1 MSDLEDYAYSPYD
14 DLEDILYDADPAPE
28 LADDL
33 AEHALH
39 SPVYLD
45 EIAGYEL
52 QEYHSDW
59 EYYSDDYMDD
69 DPALEHRD
77 LIEHQTS
84 RKRGKKRKLVETKD
98 IPALDLNETKLITRS
113 IKGTVW
119 AKPGRTEPP
128 THTVG
133 QGDRISLMKNWRQ
146 VFSIKDGGWGRRTDA
161 TDNDES
167 WAKDLGLAD
176 MGLQPQRQ
184 KSFEQEPVQQDD
196 DYDEEDSI
204 PENEDEDSDVNED
217 VEDVNSVVSMRLSP
231 KGEDNVIINNS
242 ETNGGSGSGGGD
254 DQASSASSRT
264 RRSAVTQAVDAETI
278 DSLVASEDESPRK
291 RRRLK
296 QGLQSPQDSTDTVP
310 KQANDG
316 SLKPTDKQ
324 QGHGNSKTKPAG
336 DGGWTTTKKRK
347 ASEDPY
353 LEHDDDPVINEAR
366 RAKRLAA
373 GNTNGDTANKTSERR
388 SRPTRARTQA

>member
-69 DPALEHRD
+69 DPALEKRD
-77 LIEHQTS
+77 LVEHQTS
-84 RKRGKKRKLVETKD
+84 RKRGKKRKLVETND

-128 THTVG
+128 THNVG

-146 VFSIKDGGWGRRTDA
+146 VFSIKDDGWGRRTDA
-161 TDNDES
+161 IDNDES

-184 KSFEQEPVQQDD
+184 SSFEQGPVQQDD
-196 DYDEEDSI
+196 DYDEEDSVLG
-204 PENEDEDSDVNED
+204 NEDGDSDLDED
-217 VEDVNSVVSMRLSP
+217 VEDVNSVVSMRLDLQA
-231 KGEDNVIINNS
+231 EDKS
-242 ETNGGSGSGGGD
+242 H
-254 DQASSASSRT
+254 Q
-264 RRSAVTQAVDAETI
+264 
-278 DSLVASEDESPRK
+278 
-291 RRRLK
+291 
-296 QGLQSPQDSTDTVP
+296 
-310 KQANDG
+310 
-316 SLKPTDKQ
+316 
-324 QGHGNSKTKPAG
+324 
-336 DGGWTTTKKRK
+336 
-347 ASEDPY
+347 
-353 LEHDDDPVINEAR
+353 
-366 RAKRLAA
+366 
-373 GNTNGDTANKTSERR
+373 
-388 SRPTRARTQA
+388 

>member
-69 DPALEHRD
+69 DSALENRD
-77 LIEHQTS
+77 FVEHQTS

-98 IPALDLNETKLITRS
+98 IPELDLNETKLITRS

-119 AKPGRTEPP
+119 ARPGRTEPP

-146 VFSIKDGGWGRRTDA
+146 VFSIKDDGWGRRTDVV
-161 TDNDES
+161 DNDES

-196 DYDEEDSI
+196 DEYEEEGSVS
-204 PENEDEDSDVNED
+204 ENEDYDEDIDD
-217 VEDVNSVVSMRLSP
+217 DRLTTL
-231 KGEDNVIINNS
+231 NQVM
-242 ETNGGSGSGGGD
+242 
-254 DQASSASSRT
+254 
-264 RRSAVTQAVDAETI
+264 DATI
-278 DSLVASEDESPRK
+278 DSSMASDDENPRK

-296 QGLQSPQDSTDTVP
+296 PGQQTPPTSSGPVP
-310 KQANDG
+310 KQHQNG
-316 SLKPTDKQ
+316 STKPTYK
-324 QGHGNSKTKPAG
+324 GHLNGNAKTKPASG
-336 DGGWTTTKKRK
+336 DGLRTSKKRK
-347 ASEDPY
+347 ASEEPST
-353 LEHDDDPVINEAR
+353 EHDNDLVLDEPR
-366 RAKRLAA
+366 RAKRIAA
-373 GNTNGDTANKTSERR
+373 RSTNGSSASETSERR
-388 SRPTRARTQA
+388 SRRKRG

>member
-59 EYYSDDYMDD
+59 EYYTDDYMDD
-69 DPALEHRD
+69 DPALENRD
-77 LIEHQTS
+77 FAEHQTTK
-84 RKRGKKRKLVETKD
+84 KRGKKRKLVETKD
-98 IPALDLNETKLITRS
+98 IPALDLNETKLILRS

-119 AKPGRTEPP
+119 ARPGRTEPP
-128 THTVG
+128 THNAG

-146 VFSIKDGGWGRRTDA
+146 VFSIKDDGWGRRTDA

-184 KSFEQEPVQQDD
+184 KSFEQEPVREDD
-196 DYDEEDSI
+196 EY
-204 PENEDEDSDVNED
+204 EDEDESMSENGDEGRDIDED
-217 VEDVNSVVSMRLSP
+217 VEDVDSLASVKSDLQVESI
-231 KGEDNVIINNS
+231 NIISNS
-242 ETNGGSGSGGGD
+242 EMNGGSGGEARSPSALRRLMALDRVMDAPAMDSSVVSD
-254 DQASSASSRT
+254 D
-264 RRSAVTQAVDAETI
+264 EN
-278 DSLVASEDESPRK
+278 PRK

-296 QGLQSPQDSTDTVP
+296 SGHQTPQTPTETVP
-310 KQANDG
+310 MLHHNG
-316 SLKPTDKQ
+316 SLKTTDGGQ
-324 QGHGNSKTKPAG
+324 VNGNATTKPANG
-336 DGGWTTTKKRK
+336 RGQTTTKKRK

-353 LEHDDDPVINEAR
+353 SEHDNDTALDESR
-366 RAKRLAA
+366 RSKRIAA
-373 GNTNGDTANKTSERR
+373 GSTNGSSASETSGKR
-388 SRPTRARTQA
+388 SRRKHGGTNA